1 MSALAPVAR
10 DGAFEKATRGGVIVY
25 LVFLIVLPILALSH
39 ASIADGL
46 GGILERVSAP
56 IAKHAIL
63 LTLWTGA
70 LVALI
75 NTLFGV
81 ATAWLLFRYRFRG
94 RGLLNALID
103 LPLAIPTLVT
113 GIMITVLYGRGSLI
127 GDRFSALGVE
137 LVFARPAIILALLF
151 VTFPF
156 VVRAVE
162 PLLRAI
168 DPSEEEAALLL
179 GADPIRI
186 FRTVYLPVILPAALS
201 SGIRSFGR
209 AIGEFGSIAV
219 VAGNIPF
226 ETLTAPLYIFGEI
239 ESGAPESAAAVSM
252 VLLGAA
258 LLFHLLSS
266 FIERR
271 IGARHA

>member
-10 DGAFEKATRGGVIVY
+10 DGAFEKATRGGVTLY
-25 LVFLIVLPILALSH
+25 LSLLIILPILAL
-39 ASIADGL
+39 ASAGLSEGL
-46 GGILERVSAP
+46 GGMLERMSAP
-56 IAKHAIL
+56 LAKHALL
-63 LTLWTGA
+63 LTLYTGA

-81 ATAWLLFRYRFRG
+81 ATAWLLFRAHFPG
-94 RGLLNALID
+94 KGLLSALID

-113 GIMITVLYGRGSLI
+113 GIMITALYGKGSLI
-127 GDRFSALGVE
+127 GDHFSALGVE
-137 LVFARPAIILALLF
+137 FIFAKPAIVLALLF

-186 FRTVYLPVILPAALS
+186 FRAVYLPVILPAALS
-201 SGIRSFGR
+201 AGIRSFGR
-209 AIGEFGSIAV
+209 AIGEFGSIVV

-226 ETLTAPLYIFGEI
+226 ETLTAPIYIFGEI
-239 ESGAPESAAAVSM
+239 ESGAPQSAAAVSL
-252 VLLGAA
+252 VLLAVA
-258 LLFHLLSS
+258 LILHLISS
-266 FIERR
+266 LIERK
-271 IGARHA
+271 IGARDA

>member
-10 DGAFEKATRGGVIVY
+10 DGAFEKATRGGVTLY
-25 LVFLIVLPILALSH
+25 LSLLIILPILAL
-39 ASIADGL
+39 ASAGLSDGL
-46 GGILERVSAP
+46 GGMLERISAP
-56 IAKHAIL
+56 IATYALL
-63 LTLWTGA
+63 LTLYTGA

-81 ATAWLLFRYRFRG
+81 ATAWLLFRAHFPG
-94 RGLLNALID
+94 KGLLSALID

-113 GIMITVLYGRGSLI
+113 GIMITALYGKGSLI
-127 GDRFSALGVE
+127 GDHFSALGVE
-137 LVFARPAIILALLF
+137 FVFAKPAIVLALLF

-162 PLLRAI
+162 PLLRAV

-186 FRTVYLPVILPAALS
+186 FRAVYLPVILPAALS
-201 SGIRSFGR
+201 AGIRSFGR
-209 AIGEFGSIAV
+209 AIGEFGSIVV

-226 ETLTAPLYIFGEI
+226 ETLTAPIYIFGEI
-239 ESGAPESAAAVSM
+239 ESGAPQSAAAVSL
-252 VLLGAA
+252 VLLAVA
-258 LLFHLLSS
+258 LILHLISS
-266 FIERR
+266 LIERK
-271 IGARHA
+271 IGARDA

>member
-10 DGAFEKATRGGVIVY
+10 DGAFEKATRGGVTLY
-25 LVFLIVLPILALSH
+25 LSLLIILPILAL
-39 ASIADGL
+39 ASAGLSEGL
-46 GGILERVSAP
+46 GGMLERMSAP
-56 IAKHAIL
+56 LAKHALL
-63 LTLWTGA
+63 LTLYTGA

-81 ATAWLLFRYRFRG
+81 ATAWLLFRAHFPG
-94 RGLLNALID
+94 KGLLSALID

-113 GIMITVLYGRGSLI
+113 GIMITALYGKGSLI
-127 GDRFSALGVE
+127 GDHLSALGVE
-137 LVFARPAIILALLF
+137 LVFAKPAIVLALLF

-186 FRTVYLPVILPAALS
+186 FRAVYLPVILPAALS
-201 SGIRSFGR
+201 AGIRSFGR
-209 AIGEFGSIAV
+209 AIGEFGSIVV

-226 ETLTAPLYIFGEI
+226 ETLTAPIYIFGEI
-239 ESGAPESAAAVSM
+239 ESGAPQSAAAVSL
-252 VLLGAA
+252 VLLA
-258 LLFHLLSS
+258 LALILHLISS
-266 FIERR
+266 LIERK
-271 IGARHA
+271 IGARDA